1 MCDEM
6 ERFVYDVL
14 CVVKRVFEFKFV
26 VFGGG
31 VVEVVLSIYLENFV
45 IFLVRFI
52 CEVLF
57 NFYNRFERRKNLVF

>member
-26 VFGGG
+26 VLGGG

-57 NFYNRFERRKNLVF
+57 NF